1 MGNSIN
7 YNFQNIVKSNIS
19 LINLQYQRRIQF
31 LTSKIKLYQ
40 SINHFS
46 FETSALNSLLLW
58 LSAFTSIYPLW
69 NEDILFPSIQFSLF
83 QSIFYSFVSLVKKT
97 TPPILSYPRFR
108 VQFNTYIIHL
118 SKTSTDNQF
127 MYLKADSLFL

>member
-1 MGNSIN
+1 MIFLQFKGTI
-7 YNFQNIVKSNIS
+7 YYH
-19 LINLQYQRRIQF
+19 INLPKKRIIMPKF
-31 LTSKIKLYQ
+31 NPKMSLSVY
-40 SINHFS
+40 SIFS
-46 FETSALNSLLLW
+46 FPVN
-58 LSAFTSIYPLW
+58 F
-69 NEDILFPSIQFSLF
+69 LF
-83 QSIFYSFVSLVKKT
+83 FVSLVKKT